1 MIDILWRSLDD
12 FEAWALIRDY
22 HDKQVLVLTN
32 VTYRI
37 SYAKYIDVYS
47 NELLDCEEKVIKFAF
62 ID

>member
-12 FEAWALIRDY
+12 FDAWELIRDY

-32 VTYRI
+32 ITYRI